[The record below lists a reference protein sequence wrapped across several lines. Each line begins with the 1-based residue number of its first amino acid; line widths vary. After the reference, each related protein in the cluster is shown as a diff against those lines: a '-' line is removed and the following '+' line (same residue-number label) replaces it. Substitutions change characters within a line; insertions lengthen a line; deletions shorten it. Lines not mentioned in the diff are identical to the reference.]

1 MDPSSLRGHRIQVT
15 LIRADHNGQDW
26 DHSPSSGQDWGST
39 PWKLKSIKILLEK
52 VTQTNTKI
60 SSAIHIKEF

>member
-1 MDPSSLRGHRIQVT
+1 MDPLRGHRIQVR
-15 LIRADHNGQDW
+15 LMRADHNGQDW
-26 DHSPSSGQDWGST
+26 DHSPSSGST